1 MYSGNFLD
9 STVFSDGLNEND
21 LQRLRNLK
29 TWSPIGG
36 TVRVDLEGV
45 ALLEEVLGGG
55 DRGGLVFLVSSF
67 SASCLWFKM

>member
-1 MYSGNFLD
+1 MT
-9 STVFSDGLNEND
+9 STVSSDGLNEND

-45 ALLEEVLGGG
+45 ALLEEVCVGGG
-55 DRGGLVFLVSSF
+55 GQGRVSFPSFFLLCFLLVV
-67 SASCLWFKM
+67 